1 LQARFRET
9 PRSRR
14 KNSRIANLKSEDTTL
29 GLENSFQSE
38 AMQMSINDRALEIV
52 YAVLEEP
59 TIDFRDLPLSIGG
72 RHDNP
77 ANEIIA
83 GKIVEALRTANL
95 LPQNLGAGE
104 FHKQAY

>member
-1 LQARFRET
+1 LKGRFRET

-29 GLENSFQSE
+29 GLGNSFQSE

-95 LPQNLGAGE
+95 LPQNHGAGE
-104 FHKQAY
+104 LHKQAY